1 MGLIAIGDI
10 HGCAIT
16 MDALLDRIQPGPDDT
31 LIFIGDYIDRGPDS
45 KGVIDRLIRLREEQ
59 ECVFL
64 RGNHEELL
72 LGYLDRGEYDL
83 WAINGGITTLGS
95 YGSQGDG
102 STIPQDHEQFISDTI
117 LYHETEEFLF
127 VHAGIRPT
135 LSVADNLAESDPMVF
150 LWERGHM
157 KAPNPPWEKT
167 VVCGHTPVSVPM
179 DEPHLINID
188 TGCVFYTHPT
198 LGHLT
203 SVRLPE
209 RDYLSI
215 PFMG

>member
-72 LGYLDRGEYDL
+72 LGYLDR
-83 WAINGGITTLGS
+83 
-95 YGSQGDG
+95 
-102 STIPQDHEQFISDTI
+102 
-117 LYHETEEFLF
+117 
-127 VHAGIRPT
+127 
-135 LSVADNLAESDPMVF
+135 
-150 LWERGHM
+150 
-157 KAPNPPWEKT
+157 
-167 VVCGHTPVSVPM
+167 
-179 DEPHLINID
+179 
-188 TGCVFYTHPT
+188 
-198 LGHLT
+198 
-203 SVRLPE
+203 
-209 RDYLSI
+209 
-215 PFMG
+215 